1 MLLSRL
7 GGPGATQRRTRR
19 SQSFAHALVRDGVY
33 ASLTGTRRRLLH
45 GAAARVLADEPTLR
59 AEHLDL
65 ASDAE
70 AARAYL
76 AASKD
81 RDALFRQDRRSR
93 LRAADWPSQP
103 IRRPVSTS
111 PFRLAISSFTPAG
124 GGKRSKPIAARFP
137 IAAPKE
143 TACAR

>member
-1 MLLSRL
+1 VF
-7 GGPGATQRRTRR
+7 RRFRPAKSAPVAARR
-19 SQSFAHALVRDGVY
+19 SWRDAEAHPAVAELRPCFG
-33 ASLTGTRRRLLH
+33 ARRRLRV
-45 GAAARVLADEPTLR
+45 AAARVLADEPTLR